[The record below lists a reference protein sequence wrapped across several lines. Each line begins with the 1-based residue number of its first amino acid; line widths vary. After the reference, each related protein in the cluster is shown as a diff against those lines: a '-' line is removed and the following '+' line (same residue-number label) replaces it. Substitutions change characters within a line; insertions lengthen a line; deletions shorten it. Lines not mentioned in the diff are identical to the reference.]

1 MSNPDV
7 PAVPVE
13 VVDKKWR
20 VSREVPLALI
30 VTLVSQLVLGIVFF
44 TKLEGRVSS
53 LETTLAERIKLGD
66 RRYAETQDLKILLG
80 RIDERTK
87 AMTDSQKR
95 VEDELRA
102 RSK

>member
-1 MSNPDV
+1 MSTPDV

-30 VTLVSQLVLGIVFF
+30 VTLIGQIALGIIFF
-44 TKLEGRVSS
+44 TKLEARVTA
-53 LETTLAERIKLGD
+53 LESTVAARIELGD
-66 RRYAETQDLKILLG
+66 QRYGETQDLKVLLG

-95 VEDELRA
+95 VEEELRA
-102 RSK
+102 RAK